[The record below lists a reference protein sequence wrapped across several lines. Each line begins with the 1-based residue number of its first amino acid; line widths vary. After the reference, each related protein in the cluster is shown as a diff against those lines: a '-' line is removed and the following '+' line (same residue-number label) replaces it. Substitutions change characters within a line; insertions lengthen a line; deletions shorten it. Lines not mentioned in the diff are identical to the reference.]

1 MLLARSY
8 SHHSLLSAVPQIK
21 ALIKNAKAK
30 GYTSIALTDEETGS
44 GMVEFYKACL
54 DNEIRPVLG
63 VTLRI
68 PNISGGQN
76 TFGSNKNFSKLS
88 ILAKDITGYKALLE
102 LISIARTIQEDPV
115 YHITFDNILEQISQ
129 SRSFFVSITGNDHEI
144 ISLLK
149 ADDYNG
155 AKKILE
161 VYTNKI
167 SPENILV
174 ELATTLNNEDPEYVK
189 SINQKLIQLCGEFG
203 IKYIASP
210 APRYLD
216 NDDEETF
223 RTVLAIRNQVRLGEI
238 TLTRDFHLPSV
249 EELKNEYSYAP
260 EAINTTEIESQINI
274 DLRTDYDKHASEAF
288 FPKFLLDDGQNPQLR
303 LTWETY
309 IGLVQRFDPAGKNR
323 TQWKEV
329 FGYEKL
335 EELKEY
341 VKTVHPDTSKLL
353 GYPSDYWQKKNI
365 LAYVERIDKELDVII
380 QKGYSD
386 YFLVFSDIMQFCR
399 ENGIVINTRG
409 SAAGCLVGYLTGINI
424 LDPLVYDI
432 PFERFLNPFR
442 PSAPDIDGDFADD
455 KRGQV
460 IKYITDT
467 YGKDKVCQIITFGT
481 MLPRAAVRDVG
492 RVLGISYKKCDRLSK
507 LIPTAPQGRKTT
519 FEWAF
524 ETSRELKEFYEKDDE
539 AQKIINICKKI
550 EGNYRHASSHA
561 AGVIISPT
569 KMTDYAPLQ
578 WDSEHSM
585 IIAQYDMKISE
596 QVGLVKMDILGIRNL
611 AILGNAVKL
620 AEERTHQDIDL
631 LNIDLH
637 DKKSFE
643 LLAKGR
649 TMGLFQL
656 SGATMTRYL
665 VELEPTK
672 VQDLMAMVALYRPG
686 PMVNIPEYIKRKKN
700 PKTIKYYL
708 PAMKKWMEP
717 SYGILVY
724 QDDVLYT
731 AIEIAGYDWGEVDTL
746 RKGMGKKIKEV
757 IDSQHI
763 KFVQGAQKHSHLTE
777 AQAEDIWNLV
787 VPFSAYGFNKAH
799 SSNYGMVAYWTAY
812 LKANYPAEFMTA
824 LMTSEANNLDKI
836 AAAINECT
844 ELGLDVLPPDVN
856 KSFDGF
862 TIENNTTIRYGLSS
876 VKNLG
881 GDVIKYMIRDR
892 EENGEFK
899 NMEDFLERVSQY
911 QGFNKRS
918 LEALIW
924 SGSLDSLGDKVVK
937 KIEHKLQPIYTT
949 A

>member
-1 MLLARSY
+1 MLLSRSY

-21 ALIKNAKAK
+21 KLVKDAKAK

-44 GMVEFYKACL
+44 GLVEFYSACKAN
-54 DNEIRPVLG
+54 DIKPVLG
-63 VTLRI
+63 VTLKI
-68 PNISGGQN
+68 PNISDSQD
-76 TFGSNKNFSKLS
+76 TFGKNKNFSK
-88 ILAKDITGYKALLE
+88 ITVLAKDITGYKALLK
-102 LISIARTIQEDPV
+102 LITVARTVQEKPT
-115 YHITFDNILEQISQ
+115 YHITFTNLLDQIKEEHK
-129 SRSFFVSITGNDHEI
+129 FFVCLAGNDHELI
-144 ISLLK
+144 HNLEKGNVSK
-149 ADDYNG
+149 AQS
-155 AKKILE
+155 ILE
-161 VYTNKI
+161 KYCSVVGAHNL
-167 SPENILV
+167 LV
-174 ELATTLNNEDPEYVK
+174 ELAYPQQKISSEDLK
-189 SINQKLIQLCGEFG
+189 QINLKLISLCKESGV
-203 IKYIASP
+203 KYIACC

-216 NDDEETF
+216 SEDEETF
-223 RTVLAIRNQVRLGEI
+223 RTVLAIRNQVRLSEI
-238 TLTRDFHLPSV
+238 NLTRNFDLVAKSD
-249 EELKNEYSYAP
+249 LKHMFEYAP
-260 EAINTTEIESQINI
+260 EVVDTSDIEAEIDI
-274 DLRTDYDKHASEAF
+274 DLRADYDKNASEAF
-288 FPKFLLDDGQNPQLR
+288 FPKFNLAHGQEPKLR

-309 IGLVQRFDPAGKNR
+309 IGLLQRFDPTKKSRNE
-323 TQWKEV
+323 WKVV
-329 FGYEKL
+329 FPYEKL
-335 EELKEY
+335 AELKKYAESIS
-341 VKTVHPDTSKLL
+341 PDTSQLL
-353 GYPSDYWQKKNI
+353 GYPSDYWDKKQI
-365 LAYVERIDKELDVII
+365 KDYVNRIEKEIDII
-380 QKGYSD
+380 VNKGYPD
-386 YFLVFSDIMQFCR
+386 YFIVFSDIMQFCR
-399 ENGIVINTRG
+399 DNDIVINTRG

-432 PFERFLNPFR
+432 PFERFLNPLR

-455 KRGQV
+455 KRDLV
-460 IKYITDT
+460 IKYITQT
-467 YGKDKVCQIITFGT
+467 YGAEKVCQIITFGT

-492 RVLGISYKKCDRLSK
+492 RVLGVSYKKCDRLSK

-524 ETSRELKEFYEKDDE
+524 ETSSELKEFYEKDDE
-539 AQKIINICKKI
+539 VNRIINICKKI

-569 KMTDYAPLQ
+569 AMTDYAPLQ
-578 WDSEHSM
+578 WDSEHQM
-585 IIAQYDMKISE
+585 IICQYDMKIAE
-596 QVGLVKMDILGIRNL
+596 QVGLIKLDILGIRNL
-611 AILGNAVKL
+611 AILGNAVQL
-620 AEERTHQDIDL
+620 AKDRTKQDIDL

-637 DKKSFE
+637 DEKSFE

-700 PKTIKYYL
+700 PKAIKYYL
-708 PAMKKWMEP
+708 PQMKKWMEP

-731 AIEIAGYDWGEVDTL
+731 AIEIAGYDWGEADVL

-763 KFVQGAQKHSHLTE
+763 RFVEGAQTHSNLSE

-824 LMTSEANNLDKI
+824 LMTSEASNLDKV
-836 AAAINECT
+836 AAAIKECQ
-844 ELGLDVLPPDVN
+844 ELGLQVLPPDIN
-856 KSFDGF
+856 KSFNSF

-881 GDVIKYMIRDR
+881 SDVIKFMIEDR
-892 EENGEFK
+892 NQNGHFIDI
-899 NMEDFLERVSQY
+899 EDFLQRISQFN
-911 QGFNKRS
+911 GFNKRS

-924 SGSLDSLGDKVVK
+924 SGSLDSLGKKVV
-937 KIEHKLQPIYTT
+937 EKLKLK